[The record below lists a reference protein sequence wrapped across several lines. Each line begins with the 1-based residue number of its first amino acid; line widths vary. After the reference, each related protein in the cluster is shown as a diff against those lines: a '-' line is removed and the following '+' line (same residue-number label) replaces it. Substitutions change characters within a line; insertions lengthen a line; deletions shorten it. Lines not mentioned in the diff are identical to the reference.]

1 MIVWIIG
8 RGGALGQAF
17 ARQAEQRDI
26 TVFDAASIPWGDRKA
41 VTRVMDE
48 NARAFEKAA
57 ATEPWAVIWAAGGA
71 TVAADAVDADTE
83 LAALDAALE
92 AITAHRPDGPGAVFL
107 TSSSAVYAG
116 SESPP
121 FDECSVPVPT
131 SDYGNVKLRME
142 RQATQRLAHNDER
155 GAYIPLVIGRF
166 ANFVGPIDDLERP
179 KGLVPRLV
187 ISAAFGTTVTMNV
200 PLSMT
205 RDYIDID
212 EAARQA
218 MDAID
223 QAIQEQPKTAQIK
236 IIASGVQTS
245 LQDVVDTVE
254 RVSGRRV
261 TLEHRADAQV
271 NHPTAVPLVPSTR
284 EPQPDLEASIARI
297 YAQLQRDFLSE

>member
-8 RGGALGQAF
+8 RGGALGKAF
-17 ARQAEQRDI
+17 ARQDAQRDI
-26 TVFDAASIPWGDRKA
+26 TVFDATTIPWGDQDA
-41 VTRVMDE
+41 VTQAMDE
-48 NARAFEKAA
+48 NARAFEKVTR
-57 ATEPWAVIWAAGGA
+57 TEPWAVIWAAGGA
-71 TVAADAVDADTE
+71 TVAADAVDADAE
-83 LAALDAALE
+83 LDALDAALE
-92 AITAHRPDGPGAVFL
+92 AITTHRPAGRGAFFL

-116 SESPP
+116 SANPP
-121 FDECSVPVPT
+121 FDEHTAPVPT
-131 SDYGNVKLRME
+131 SDYGHLKLRME
-142 RQATQRLAHNDER
+142 HRAAQRLLQAITDP
-155 GAYIPLVIGRF
+155 IPLVIGRF

-179 KGLVPRLV
+179 KGLVPRLIV
-187 ISAAFGTTVTMNV
+187 SAAIGTTVTMNV

-261 TLEHRADAQV
+261 TLEHRAEAQV

-284 EPQPDLEASIARI
+284 EPQPDLEVSIARI
-297 YAQLQRDFLSE
+297 YAQLQRDFPSA